1 MYCDFKYEE
10 KLTAALNLYEEK
22 WAASLPDNSE
32 LECITFSKK
41 FEDRIQKFLSQE
53 KKEHKDGRILP
64 FSTTFKRVTSLL
76 LASVMFVV
84 VALFGVTALRETLLG
99 FLRKDSNVS
108 TVIYLSD
115 DPAFDPNCAFVE
127 SYFTIPSEFE
137 RTEYNYSIDFF
148 RKMYK
153 NENGNYIQIFQG
165 KVSGGGMLHLD
176 TEDCTIEKVE
186 ELGSSAIYF
195 EKNQHCL
202 FWQKGSSYYI
212 FKSDLPKDEIIQIAL
227 TVEY

>member
-84 VALFGVTALRETLLG
+84 VALFWCNSIEG
-99 FLRKDSNVS
+99 N
-108 TVIYLSD
+108 
-115 DPAFDPNCAFVE
+115 AF
-127 SYFTIPSEFE
+127 
-137 RTEYNYSIDFF
+137 
-148 RKMYK
+148 
-153 NENGNYIQIFQG
+153 G
-165 KVSGGGMLHLD
+165 
-176 TEDCTIEKVE
+176 
-186 ELGSSAIYF
+186 
-195 EKNQHCL
+195 
-202 FWQKGSSYYI
+202 I
-212 FKSDLPKDEIIQIAL
+212 FKER
-227 TVEY
+227 